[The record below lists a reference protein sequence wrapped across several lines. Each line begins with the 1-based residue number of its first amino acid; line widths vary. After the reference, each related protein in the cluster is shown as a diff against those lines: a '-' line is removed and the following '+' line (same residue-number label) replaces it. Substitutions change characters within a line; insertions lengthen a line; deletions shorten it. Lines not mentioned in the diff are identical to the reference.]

1 MSERE
6 FRLEHEY
13 QYNRKGP
20 KRWIWS
26 HVIRYPLLPL
36 LVVVTAVIPDTPAA
50 NKKKQEE
57 AAPGADGETP
67 PTYAEKV
74 GGWFE
79 NARSIAPGE
88 SHSGEPLVSC
98 RTGGKTLFTKRAD
111 CLARG
116 GQPG

>member
-1 MSERE
+1 MR
-6 FRLEHEY
+6 
-13 QYNRKGP
+13 
-20 KRWIWS
+20 
-26 HVIRYPLLPL
+26 VVL
-36 LVVVTAVIPDTPAA
+36 LVLLAGLISGCFVFEEIDKGMEIMEAHTPAA

-57 AAPGADGETP
+57 AAPGADGEKP